1 MTVRSPL
8 LLALATA
15 LAASACA
22 TAPQSQQ
29 ADVVIR
35 GGTIYTGAE
44 EPPLTGDVEIAG
56 DRIIYVGPSRGTVAA
71 RVIDASGKIVAP
83 GFIDAHTHP
92 GTYIRSDDA
101 QQRLNLPWLAQ
112 GVSTIVD
119 GVDGYGSPDI
129 AEEARKLEAGRIGTN
144 VVPFVGFGAV
154 RTRVLG
160 EEDRA
165 PTGQEL
171 EQEKA
176 LVAKAMCEG
185 ATGFSAGL
193 FYAPQSFA
201 TTEEVIAVAREA
213 GKRGGMYDTHQ
224 RDESSYSI
232 GLIAST
238 QEAIRIGREAGMPVH
253 FAHLKA
259 LGVDLHGQAP
269 QLISTIEAA
278 RAAGQ
283 DVTAD
288 QYPWLASGTSVD
300 AALVPRWAV
309 DGGYASMIARFDDP
323 ATLER
328 IKGEMR
334 ENLRRRGGA
343 ESMLLTSAGHPWTGR
358 TLAQMGEE
366 WQLDP
371 IDAAI
376 RILRVPNAGR
386 TGPAGS
392 AVASFNMADA
402 DVDLIMQQPWVVTS
416 SDGSDGHPRQYATFP
431 QKYQTYVRQRQ
442 VISLSD
448 FIRRSTGLTADMY
461 RIAERGYLRPSYFAD
476 VVVLDPEGYQP
487 RADYVN
493 PRVPSVGVT
502 ALLVNGQLAL
512 ENGAPT
518 GAAPGRVLLRPK
530 PEGCS

>member
-1 MTVRSPL
+1 MIARSL
-8 LLALATA
+8 LLGLM
-15 LAASACA
+15 LAASGCA
-22 TAPQSQQ
+22 TTQPVGQV
-29 ADVVIR
+29 DVVIR

-56 DRIIYVGPSRGTVAA
+56 DRILYVGRSRGTQAA
-71 RVIDASGKIVAP
+71 RVIDAAGMIVAP

-92 GTYIRSDDA
+92 GTYIRSEDP

-129 AEEARKLEAGRIGTN
+129 AEEARQLEASRIGTN

-160 EEDRA
+160 QDDRA
-165 PTGQEL
+165 PTAQEL

-185 ATGFSAGL
+185 ATGFSTGL

-213 GKRGGMYDTHQ
+213 GQRGGMYDTHQ
-224 RDESSYSI
+224 RDESSYTI

-269 QLISTIEAA
+269 QLIATIEAA
-278 RAAGQ
+278 RTAGQ
-283 DVTAD
+283 EVTAD

-323 ATLER
+323 TTVER
-328 IKGEMR
+328 IKAEMR

-343 ESMLLTSAGHPWTGR
+343 ESMLLTSAGQPWTGR
-358 TLAQMGEE
+358 NLAQMGEE

-376 RILRVPNAGR
+376 RILRVPNERG

-392 AVASFNMADA
+392 AVASFNMADE

-431 QKYQTYVRQRQ
+431 EKYQTYVRQRQ
-442 VISLSD
+442 VISLAT

-461 RIAERGYLRPSYFAD
+461 RIERRGYLRPSYFAD
-476 VVVLDPEGYQP
+476 VVVFDPEGFQP

-493 PRVPSVGVT
+493 PRVPSVGVA

-512 ENGAPT
+512 ENGAVT
-518 GAAPGRVLLRPK
+518 GAAPGRVLLRPQ